1 MYHGQIM
8 PPTLSE
14 TIFVAECAH
23 RFLCNCLQVAINKVA
38 GVIGSFQQLAIDN
51 ITFSESCCP
60 GDTNCIVHTNVIRAN
75 CQFYRTT
82 IKLGTRDVK
91 VAVGDCH
98 YETSTAMP
106 DA

>member
-8 PPTLSE
+8 PATLSE
-14 TIFVAECAH
+14 TTFVAECAPH
-23 RFLCNCLQVAINKVA
+23 FLCNCLQVAINKVA
-38 GVIGSFQQLAIDN
+38 NVIGSLRQLAIDN

-60 GDTNCIVHTNVIRAN
+60 GDNNRIVHTNVIKEN

-91 VAVGDCH
+91 VAVEHCH
-98 YETSTAMP
+98 YETSTLLP